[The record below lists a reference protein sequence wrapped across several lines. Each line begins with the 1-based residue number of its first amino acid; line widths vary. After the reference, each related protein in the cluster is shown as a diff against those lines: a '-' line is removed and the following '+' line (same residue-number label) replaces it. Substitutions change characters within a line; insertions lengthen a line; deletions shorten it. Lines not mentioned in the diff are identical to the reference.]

1 SPRAGRHS
9 GRTPLG
15 RRGTGG
21 RRPRRG
27 RRPRELGSV
36 LVLLALDTAT
46 PDVTVALRDDDRVVA
61 TAGGDHPMRHGEQL
75 APAIAEVLAAVD
87 ATPRDVTAI
96 AVGTGP
102 GPFTGLRVGIVT
114 ARTMAAVLGIPT
126 YGVCTLD
133 VLAAQAADAGVV
145 A

>member
-1 SPRAGRHS
+1 RRQGPHPGGAPGPAPRTARHS
-9 GRTPLG
+9 RPVGLG
-15 RRGTGG
+15 
-21 RRPRRG
+21 
-27 RRPRELGSV
+27 

-46 PDVTVALRDDDRVVA
+46 PDVTVALRDDERVVA

-145 A
+145 EG